1 MSLFR
6 ICYFLKKLK
15 KIERGGGRSRWAL
28 YWSFWCILYRWASPP
43 FAMGEPN
50 WTHTMCD
57 AIRIC
62 SMGDTM
68 IEMILVIIALL
79 ESVIV
84 TKTIGIVGIAAIVA
98 MNTVKGK
105 EPIRTDKAWY
115 KMRVLD
121 YLNGIMNIM
130 DNIHANGWTK
140 YQTMTIGVQYAK
152 VELVLVR
159 AMLKA
164 YLAMAKVQNWTLA
177 VDVCPNTASSPVAK
191 LNAMIATLI
200 DMSMT
205 DDEKNAMLISQ
216 LEKQMAKDAKALKA
230 LLAKGKGGAGKK
242 E

>member
-1 MSLFR
+1 MAKTTGHLTFVSDWV
-6 ICYFLKKLK
+6 Y
-15 KIERGGGRSRWAL
+15 S
-28 YWSFWCILYRWASPP
+28 
-43 FAMGEPN
+43 
-50 WTHTMCD
+50 
-57 AIRIC
+57 

-68 IEMILVIIALL
+68 IEIMILIIALL
-79 ESVIV
+79 KSVIV
-84 TKTIGIVGIAAIVA
+84 AKTLGIVGIAVIA

-140 YQTMTIGVQYAK
+140 YQTMTVGVQYAK
-152 VELVLVR
+152 VELVLVK

-191 LNAMIATLI
+191 LNAMIVTLI

-205 DDEKNAMLISQ
+205 DDEKNAMAIAT
-216 LEKQMAKDAKALKA
+216 LEKQMKADAKALKA
-230 LLAKGKGGAGKK
+230 LLAKGKGDKK
-242 E
+242 NG

>member
-1 MSLFR
+1 MAKTTGHLTFVSDWV
-6 ICYFLKKLK
+6 Y
-15 KIERGGGRSRWAL
+15 S
-28 YWSFWCILYRWASPP
+28 
-43 FAMGEPN
+43 
-50 WTHTMCD
+50 
-57 AIRIC
+57 

-68 IEMILVIIALL
+68 IEIMILIIALL
-79 ESVIV
+79 KSVV
-84 TKTIGIVGIAAIVA
+84 VAKTLGIVGIAVIA

-115 KMRVLD
+115 KMRHLD

-140 YQTMTIGVQYAK
+140 YQTMTISVQYAK
-152 VELVLVR
+152 VELVLVK

-205 DDEKNAMLISQ
+205 DDEKNAMAIAT
-216 LEKQMAKDAKALKA
+216 LEKQMKADAKALKA
-230 LLAKGKGGAGKK
+230 LLAKGKGDKK
-242 E
+242 NG

>member
-1 MSLFR
+1 MAKTTGHLTFVSDWV
-6 ICYFLKKLK
+6 Y
-15 KIERGGGRSRWAL
+15 S
-28 YWSFWCILYRWASPP
+28 
-43 FAMGEPN
+43 
-50 WTHTMCD
+50 
-57 AIRIC
+57 

-68 IEMILVIIALL
+68 IEIMILIIALL
-79 ESVIV
+79 KSVV
-84 TKTIGIVGIAAIVA
+84 VAKTLGIVGIAVIA

-140 YQTMTIGVQYAK
+140 YQTMTVGVQYAK
-152 VELVLVR
+152 VELVLVK

-205 DDEKNAMLISQ
+205 DDEKNAMAIAT
-216 LEKQMAKDAKALKA
+216 LEKQMKADAKALKA
-230 LLAKGKGGAGKK
+230 LLAKGKGDKK
-242 E
+242 NG

>member
-6 ICYFLKKLK
+6 ICYFLKKLR
-15 KIERGGGRSRWAL
+15 KIERGGGRSRWAY

-68 IEMILVIIALL
+68 IEIILVIIALFSAVVAKVGMVSTTPKS
-79 ESVIV
+79 SVN
-84 TKTIGIVGIAAIVA
+84 G
-98 MNTVKGK
+98 KGK

-130 DNIHANGWTK
+130 DNIHANGWSK
-140 YQTMTIGVQYAK
+140 YQTMTVGVQYAK
-152 VELVLVR
+152 VELVLVK

-191 LNAMIATLI
+191 LNAMISTLI
-200 DMSMT
+200 DMAMT
-205 DDEKNAMLISQ
+205 DDEKNALLIAQ
-216 LEKQMAKDAKALKA
+216 LEKQMKADAKALKA
-230 LLAKGKGGAGKK
+230 LLAKGNKGDKK
-242 E
+242 NG